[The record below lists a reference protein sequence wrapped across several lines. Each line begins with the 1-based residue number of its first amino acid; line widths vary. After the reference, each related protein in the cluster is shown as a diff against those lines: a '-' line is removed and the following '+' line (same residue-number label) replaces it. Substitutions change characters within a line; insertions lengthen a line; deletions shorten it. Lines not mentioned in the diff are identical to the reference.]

1 MLSNRERYL
10 QLLETNG
17 ISQVYSA
24 TLIEAVTERPCSP
37 RTVRSWLND
46 PSKPSSRDCPSWA
59 VAALEKAIR
68 FMQMAIAKRDA
79 ATEKSSAEQA

>member
-1 MLSNRERYL
+1 MSSNRDRYL

-46 PSKPSSRDCPSWA
+46 PKKPSSRECPSWA
-59 VAALEKAIR
+59 VAALEKAIH
-68 FMQMAIAKRDA
+68 FMQMAIARRDA
-79 ATEKSSAEQA
+79 TREKSAEQA